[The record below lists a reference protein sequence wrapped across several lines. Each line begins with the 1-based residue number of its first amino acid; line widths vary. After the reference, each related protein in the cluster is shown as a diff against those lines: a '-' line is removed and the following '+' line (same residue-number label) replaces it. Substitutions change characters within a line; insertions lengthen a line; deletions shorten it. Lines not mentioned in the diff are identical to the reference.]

1 MTIAN
6 DPVAVKNETA
16 VTTHAEDPA
25 GNAAVDAALNE
36 LYGTVPERIISV
48 WGDDIAAHA
57 QDCSIFAPHKTSA
70 LITPETIE
78 QVSQVLT
85 IANRYHVPVFTWG
98 RGTGMAGSA
107 TPTRD
112 GFILSTERLDHI
124 LDSNPVDQT
133 VTVEA
138 GVITADI
145 NKAVER
151 YGLFYAPDPASAAI
165 SSIGGNI
172 ATNAGGFH
180 CVKYGVTT
188 DSVLSLTVVL
198 ADGSVITTGR
208 HTIKN
213 VSGLDVTSLF
223 VGSEGL
229 LGVVVKATLR
239 LRPRPT
245 TTATVVGFVPHIEDT
260 GKGVEAVVGSRV
272 QPSVCEM
279 LEVLPQIRES
289 ERFGTIVGDARWMLL
304 IQTDGEGA
312 DADAAKLKTALESVG
327 AVAVQVTD
335 QAEVD
340 WLFELRRSGKPY
352 PKDAWLAG
360 GDVAVPLSKLAG
372 FLAAVTGI
380 AERHGFT
387 YQIVAH
393 VGDGN
398 LHSAFFA
405 PKSEYDTYPEELNEA
420 HREMVGEALAVGG
433 SLTGEHGIGLELK
446 AYLGDQIGERNLEL
460 QRAIK
465 RVCDPNGI
473 LNPGKWL

>member
-1 MTIAN
+1 MTIA
-6 DPVAVKNETA
+6 DETTVVKRRTA
-16 VTTHAEDPA
+16 TAI
-25 GNAAVDAALNE
+25 DAALHE
-36 LYGTVPERIISV
+36 LYDALPEGVISV

-57 QDCSIFAPHKTSA
+57 QDFSIFSPHRTSA
-70 LITPETIE
+70 LFLPETVD
-78 QVSQVLT
+78 QVRQILA
-85 IANRYHVPVFTWG
+85 IANRHAVPVFTWG

-112 GFILSTERLDHI
+112 GFILSTERLNHI
-124 LDSNPVDQT
+124 LDINTVDET
-133 VTVEA
+133 ITVEA

-151 YGLFYAPDPASAAI
+151 YGLFYAPDPASVAI

-180 CVKYGVTT
+180 CVKYGVTK

-229 LGVVVKATLR
+229 LGVVVQATLR

-245 TTATVVGFVPHIEDT
+245 TTATVVGFVPRIEDT

-289 ERFGTIVGDARWMLL
+289 ERFAPVVGDAQWMLL

-312 DADAAKLKTALESVG
+312 AADAAKLTAALETVG
-327 AVAVQVTD
+327 ATAVQVTD
-335 QAEVD
+335 PDEVD

-352 PKDAWLAG
+352 PTDAWLAG

-372 FLAAVTGI
+372 FLATITGI
-380 AERHGFT
+380 AERRGLT

-405 PKSEYDTYPEELNEA
+405 PKSEYDTYPEILNEA
-420 HREMVGEALAVGG
+420 HREMVREALAIGG
-433 SLTGEHGIGLELK
+433 TLTGEHGIGLELK
-446 AYLGDQIGERNLEL
+446 AYLADQIGEHNLEL

-465 RVCDPNGI
+465 RVYDPKGI

>member
-1 MTIAN
+1 MNRGNDMTIATEH
-6 DPVAVKNETA
+6 PTLKEGT
-16 VTTHAEDPA
+16 VT
-25 GNAAVDAALNE
+25 AVDAALHE
-36 LYGTVPERIISV
+36 LYDALPENVISV
-48 WGDDIAAHA
+48 WGDDIVAHA
-57 QDCSIFAPHKTSA
+57 QDHSIFAPHRASA
-70 LITPETIE
+70 LITPETVD
-78 QVSQVLT
+78 QVSATLA
-85 IANRYHVPVFTWG
+85 IANRHHVPVFTWG

-107 TPTRD
+107 TPTAD
-112 GFILSTERLDHI
+112 GVILSTERLDRI
-124 LDSNPVDQT
+124 IDINPIDET
-133 VTVEA
+133 ITVEA

-145 NKAVER
+145 NKRVER

-180 CVKYGVTT
+180 CVKYGVTK

-198 ADGSVITTGR
+198 ADGSVIETGR

-229 LGVVVKATLR
+229 LGVVVRATLR

-245 TTATVVGFVPHIEDT
+245 ATATVVAFVPDIEDT
-260 GKGVEAVVGSRV
+260 GKGVEAVVGSHV

-279 LEVLPQIRES
+279 LEVLPQIRAS
-289 ERFGTIVGDARWMLL
+289 ERFAPIVGDKQWMLL

-312 DADAAKLKTALESVG
+312 STDAAKLKTALEAVG
-327 AVAVQVTD
+327 ATAVKITD
-335 QAEVD
+335 PKEVD

-352 PKDAWLAG
+352 PTDAWLAG

-372 FLAAVTGI
+372 FLGTLTAI
-380 AERHGFT
+380 ADRHGFT

-398 LHSAFFA
+398 IHSAFFA
-405 PKSEYDTYPEELNEA
+405 SKSVYSTYPEALNDA
-420 HREMVGEALAVGG
+420 HREMVREALAIGG

-446 AYLGDQIGERNLEL
+446 AYLADQIGEHNLEL

-465 RVCDPNGI
+465 RVYDPNGI